1 VGEAFPLLAC
11 VEKYEEM
18 VRPSLILHP
27 TVMMEISSMGMDVAQ
42 AVLLRQAG
50 VDLVAV
56 QHLLINEV
64 LYVVMES

>member
-1 VGEAFPLLAC
+1 MGEAFLHPAC

-18 VRPSLILHP
+18 ARPSLILHP